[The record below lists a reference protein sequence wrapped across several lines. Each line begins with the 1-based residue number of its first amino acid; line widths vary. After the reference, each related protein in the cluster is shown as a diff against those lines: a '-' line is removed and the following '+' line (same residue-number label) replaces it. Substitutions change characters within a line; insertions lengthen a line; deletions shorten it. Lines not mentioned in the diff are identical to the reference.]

1 MPHITV
7 NTLRQPDINKKRK
20 LVEKLT
26 DAAVE
31 AYGVPREAVT
41 VEILENERE
50 NVAHGGQLM
59 ADRNL

>member
-7 NTLRQPDINKKRK
+7 YTLKQPDINKKRQ

-31 AYGVPREAVT
+31 VYGVPREAVT
-41 VEILENERE
+41 VEILENEPE
-50 NVAHGGQLM
+50 NVAHGGQLIF
-59 ADRNL
+59 DRDS